1 MLDWIMIVKNNFV
14 SSLNDTLKIA
24 LSNRYE
30 AETVVIIPLDISRD
44 ITMYQVNGNGLE
56 LINTFNM
63 TTEINITLPPYHLV
77 YLTSKKPAEGSNAEI
92 SCTGNL
98 QLRRQRPGSSV
109 SGSFDVS
116 NTGAENTLLSWEI
129 ASLPDWGEW
138 QASPSEG
145 FNLSSDDQPVTVI
158 VTGIIPKDENK
169 EYFGHIK
176 IVNRENRS
184 NQCLMPVSVSTPKIP
199 LPPFVDYIQ
208 QLLTFFFK
216 NTVLFQLLPL
226 F

>member
-1 MLDWIMIVKNNFV
+1 M
-14 SSLNDTLKIA
+14 NDTLKTA

-30 AETVVIIPLDISRD
+30 AETRVIIPLDISRD
-44 ITMYQVNGNGLE
+44 ITIYQVNGNGLE
-56 LINTFNM
+56 LINIFNM

-77 YLTSKKPAEGSNAEI
+77 YLTSKKPAEGSNADI

-98 QLRRQRPGSSV
+98 QLRRQTPGSSV

-129 ASLPDWGEW
+129 DALPDWGEW
-138 QASPSEG
+138 QATPSEG

-158 VTGIIPKDENK
+158 VTGIIIEEENK
-169 EYFGHIK
+169 EYSGHIK
-176 IVNRENRS
+176 NVNRENRS
-184 NQCLMPVSVSTPKIP
+184 NQCLIPVLVTTPKIH
-199 LPPFVDYIQ
+199 LPQFVDYIQ

-216 NTVLFQLLPL
+216 NTVLFPL
-226 F
+226 FPLL